1 MSLHRMNSFFT
12 TAVHN
17 SNTIMLSCIRTQQ
30 VVLMMMMMMAMA
42 MIMIMIRDLLVA
54 LDNNT
59 VSLLFVI
66 IVYLN

>member
-1 MSLHRMNSFFT
+1 M
-12 TAVHN
+12 
-17 SNTIMLSCIRTQQ
+17 QQ
-30 VVLMMMMMMAMA
+30 VVLMMMMMAMA

-54 LDNNT
+54 LDTNT

>member
-1 MSLHRMNSFFT
+1 MNSFFT

-17 SNTIMLSCIRTQQ
+17 SNKIMQQ
-30 VVLMMMMMMAMA
+30 VVLMMMMMAMA

-54 LDNNT
+54 LDTNT